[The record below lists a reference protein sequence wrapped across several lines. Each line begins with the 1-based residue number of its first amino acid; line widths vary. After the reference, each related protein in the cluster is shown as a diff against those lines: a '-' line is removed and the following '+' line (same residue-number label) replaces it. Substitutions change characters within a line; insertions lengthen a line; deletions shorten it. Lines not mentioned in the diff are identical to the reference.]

1 MGVPIKLILKEIGS
15 RINNIGTIVDTDPNN
30 DETTSYVGKMLQRAG
45 AGVGAG
51 AFAGGIK
58 DMNNMKDTASAA
70 DAASAASDAKDAAEA
85 ASAAKDMADAA
96 SAAKDVAS
104 AASDK
109 NIKDITTSN
118 TADVIERAYKQ
129 LDDIIYKYN
138 SKGQA
143 LGEDDKLRAGITAQS
158 MEGSILESAVIEDP
172 NTGYKMVDTRHLALA
187 NAAAIKEIFER
198 LDRIEGRNEI

>member
-1 MGVPIKLILKEIGS
+1 MSARLILKEIGS

-30 DETTSYVGKMLQRAG
+30 DETTSYMGKMLEG
-45 AGVGAG
+45 TG
-51 AFAGGIK
+51 AFGGGLKDIK
-58 DMNNMKDTASAA
+58 DNFNSK
-70 DAASAASDAKDAAEA
+70 DAKDV
-85 ASAAKDMADAA
+85 AD
-96 SAAKDVAS
+96 AAKDVAS

-109 NIKDITTSN
+109 NIKDIAKTN
-118 TADVIERAYKQ
+118 TADIIEKAYKG

-158 MEGSILESAVIEDP
+158 MQGSILESAVMEDP
-172 NTGYKMVDTRHLALA
+172 ATGYKMVDTRHLALA

-198 LDRIEGRNEI
+198 LDKLEGKNNEV

>member
-1 MGVPIKLILKEIGS
+1 MAVPIKMILNEIGS

-30 DETTSYVGKMLQRAG
+30 DETTSYMGKMMEG
-45 AGVGAG
+45 TGS
-51 AFAGGIK
+51 FGGGLKDIK
-58 DMNNMKDTASAA
+58 DNFSSK
-70 DAASAASDAKDAAEA
+70 DAKDV
-85 ASAAKDMADAA
+85 AD
-96 SAAKDVAS
+96 AAKDVAS

-109 NIKDITTSN
+109 NIKDIAKTSN
-118 TADVIERAYKQ
+118 TADIIEKAYKG

-158 MEGSILESAVIEDP
+158 MEGSILESAVMEDP
-172 NTGYKMVDTRHLALA
+172 ATGYKMVDTRHLALA

-198 LDRIEGRNEI
+198 LDKLEGKK

>member
-15 RINNIGTIVDTDPNN
+15 RINNIGTIVDTDETN
-30 DETTSYVGKMLQRAG
+30 DETTSYAGKMLQG
-45 AGVGAG
+45 AGAG

-58 DMNNMKDTASAA
+58 DMKNMKD
-70 DAASAASDAKDAAEA
+70 AKDTAEA
-85 ASAAKDMADAA
+85 AKGAADAA

-109 NIKDITTSN
+109 NIKDITSTD
-118 TADVIERAYKQ
+118 TADIIEKAYKG

-143 LGEDDKLRAGITAQS
+143 LGEDDKLRAGVTAQS

-187 NAAAIKEIFER
+187 NAAAIKEIFEKIDE
-198 LDRIEGRNEI
+198 LEKLIKK